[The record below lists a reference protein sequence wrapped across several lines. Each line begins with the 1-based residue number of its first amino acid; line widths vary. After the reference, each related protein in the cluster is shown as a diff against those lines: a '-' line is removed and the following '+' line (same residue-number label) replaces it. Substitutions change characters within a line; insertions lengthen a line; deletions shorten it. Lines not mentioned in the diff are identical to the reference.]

1 MKHNSFPMR
10 QMFFVAALVLPAF
23 YAGCTKSDGDAETP
37 KPTEASTTETAAP
50 AKQAAAPEPETFAIP
65 EGTPEELFAFLQGLS
80 SEEPAGRDQESMRA
94 FYSKLGHTV
103 IKTADRIL
111 AGKPNEEQTKEAFQY
126 KLEGLMLLD
135 QIEDPSVAA
144 TRAAMPEA
152 LKAAGL
158 ESLVRFVTLHELL
171 GRLRQL
177 GAAEPKEIQA
187 FADEL
192 AKFFE
197 ESTPEPQEVGLA
209 MQVSGLLRQALKPE
223 TAAIYFERF
232 GKVFSKMEDEQA
244 AEMGAMMLGMAR
256 QIGLVGEEMPL
267 EGLTLDGEELQW
279 DTYRGKVVLVDFW
292 ATWCGPCI
300 QEIASIRQCYEQ
312 YHDQGF
318 DVVGISVDKD
328 RNALVSFQKT
338 NELPWTILCDRDLN
352 RAGREMMATRYGVDR
367 YPTMMLV
374 GKDGK
379 VIAMD
384 PRGPE
389 LERRLEELLGPP
401 AEAPKE
407 PAESK

>member
-1 MKHNSFPMR
+1 MR

-50 AKQAAAPEPETFAIP
+50 AKHSTAPEPETFAIP
-65 EGTPEELFAFLQGLS
+65 EGAPEELFAFLQGLS

-103 IKTADRIL
+103 VKTADQIL
-111 AGKPNEEQTKEAFQY
+111 AGKPTKEQTEEAFQY

-135 QIEDPSVAA
+135 QIGDPSVAA

-158 ESLVRFVTLHELL
+158 DSLIRFVTLHELL

-197 ESTPEPQEVGLA
+197 ESTPEPQEAGLA
-209 MQVSGLLRQALKPE
+209 MQVSGLLKQALKAE
-223 TAAIYFERF
+223 TAAIYLERF
-232 GKVFSKMEDEQA
+232 GKVFSKLEDEQA
-244 AEMGAMMLGMAR
+244 AEMGAVMLGMAR
-256 QIGLVGEEMPL
+256 QIRLVGQEMPL

-279 DTYRGKVVLVDFW
+279 DAYRGKVVLVDFW
-292 ATWCGPCI
+292 ATWCPPCI
-300 QEIASIRQCYEQ
+300 EEIANIRQNYDK

-318 DVVGISVDKD
+318 DVVGISADKD
-328 RNALVSFQKT
+328 RGALVAFQKT
-338 NELPWTILCDRDLN
+338 NKLPWAILCDYDLE
-352 RAGREMMATRYGVDR
+352 RADREMMSTRYGVTQF
-367 YPTMMLV
+367 PTVMLV

-389 LERRLEELLGPP
+389 LGRRLEELLGPP
-401 AEAPKE
+401 AETPKE

>member
-1 MKHNSFPMR
+1 MR
-10 QMFFVAALVLPAF
+10 QMFLVAALVLPAF
-23 YAGCTKSDGDAETP
+23 YLGCAKGNGDTETA
-37 KPTEASTTETAAP
+37 KPTETSATDAAVP
-50 AKQAAAPEPETFAIP
+50 AKQPAASEPETFAIP

-80 SEEPAGRDQESMRA
+80 SEEPAARDQESMRA

-103 IKTADRIL
+103 VKTADQIL
-111 AGKPNEEQTKEAFQY
+111 AGKPNKEQTEEAFQY

-135 QIEDPSVAA
+135 QIGDPSVAA
-144 TRAAMPEA
+144 TRAAMPAA
-152 LKAAGL
+152 LRAAGL
-158 ESLVRFVTLHELL
+158 DSLIRFVTLHELL
-171 GRLRQL
+171 GRLRKL
-177 GAAEPKEIQA
+177 GTAEPKEIQA

-197 ESTPEPQEVGLA
+197 KSTPEPQEAGLA
-209 MQVSGLLRQALKPE
+209 MQVSGLLKQALKPE
-223 TAAIYFERF
+223 TAAIYLERF
-232 GKVFSKMEDEQA
+232 GKIFSKLKDEQA
-244 AEMGAMMLGMAR
+244 AEMGAVMLGMAR
-256 QIGLVGEEMPL
+256 QIGLVGQEMPL
-267 EGLTLDGEELQW
+267 EGLTLDGKELQW

-300 QEIASIRQCYEQ
+300 EEIGSIRQCYER

-328 RNALVSFQKT
+328 RGALVSFQKT
-338 NELPWTILCDRDLN
+338 NELPWTILCDYDLN

-389 LERRLEELLGPP
+389 LERRLAELLGQP
-401 AEAPKE
+401 AETK
-407 PAESK
+407 